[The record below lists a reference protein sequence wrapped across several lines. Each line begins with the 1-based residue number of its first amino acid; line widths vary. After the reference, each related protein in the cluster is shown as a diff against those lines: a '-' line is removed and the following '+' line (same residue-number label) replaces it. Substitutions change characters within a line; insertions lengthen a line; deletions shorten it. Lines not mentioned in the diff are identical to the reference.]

1 MARRVVLLAASAA
14 AFAPTAPQR
23 RPVLNLRATA
33 TDVETDKEESCVS
46 FTVPVPA
53 SLTKA
58 AYKTAAGEMAQTREI
73 PGWRQ
78 KDWKKVPIGVVAGA
92 VGAQTLKSL
101 AIEKLTETEV
111 HSAITGLGVEVV
123 GQAQLVGDVEEIMQ
137 TFTPGEPWDMRV
149 KIDIWPEA
157 VWSQPWDDGTLA
169 VEVEREAKDQSTRDK
184 ALEALDLGAVE
195 VMAKPGGSHTVAEMG
210 RELVEKV
217 KAAAR
222 VKSSAHQEARRHE
235 TTRLRI
241 DVKASNKVIAI
252 GASTG
257 GTQALKNVFT
267 RLPATAPGIVVVQHM
282 PPLFT
287 RSFAERLNEQCEV
300 AVKEAEDGDARGA
313 RHRHGFRGGHVPRA
327 RAAD

>member
-14 AFAPTAPQR
+14 AFAPGTPHRTA
-23 RPVLNLRATA
+23 VNLRATA

-92 VGAQTLKSL
+92 VGASTLKSL

-157 VWSQPWDDGTLA
+157 V
-169 VEVEREAKDQSTRDK
+169 RI
-184 ALEALDLGAVE
+184 
-195 VMAKPGGSHTVAEMG
+195 
-210 RELVEKV
+210 
-217 KAAAR
+217 
-222 VKSSAHQEARRHE
+222 SA
-235 TTRLRI
+235 
-241 DVKASNKVIAI
+241 
-252 GASTG
+252 
-257 GTQALKNVFT
+257 F
-267 RLPATAPGIVVVQHM
+267 
-282 PPLFT
+282 
-287 RSFAERLNEQCEV
+287 
-300 AVKEAEDGDARGA
+300 
-313 RHRHGFRGGHVPRA
+313 
-327 RAAD
+327 